1 MAETVFNEG
10 SIDGTDFR
18 IESDDNANMF
28 FVDGADDRIGIG
40 TATPKETFEV
50 AGHIANWRLY
60 STSGVSNGALAF
72 NSYYS
77 GSAWAHDDN
86 SKVSMNMYLSDT
98 RDSLEFSV
106 RAGGATAG
114 AGSTHMAIMSDGKIG
129 IGTTSPVGRLDI
141 SQGGYTAGTQAI
153 NFGADTGDNTSRTN
167 STTKYGVITGEHYTT
182 SEEKIELI
190 TYYSSSSAT
199 SLVIGGAG
207 NSAYNAP
214 TEIGLR
220 IASGTTVTSDNAVSI
235 LVINGSGATIKEGYP
250 LYAGRGA
257 TSGGRILAGHYG
269 QANGDFLAVLSTHYS
284 SGGFIVGYGVEGKEG
299 ANGYVSTQDAFNGV
313 RTAMQQDT
321 DGIKFL
327 TSAATQAS
335 PGTDIT
341 MTERM
346 RISSAGVVGIGDDT
360 ATMKLTVVTDHAS
373 GYVGSFHND
382 GNNANR
388 YGLRISAGTDD
399 GSGTNYHVSCM
410 DGDNDLEGALRVSSG
425 TFALYD
431 NSDRRLKDNIRDTKI
446 NGTDIV
452 NSMKVRDFEWK
463 KSGLTETAGFVA
475 QELKESFEPASP
487 DSEDDLYEDK
497 PKMMAISRDRLVPV
511 LVKSIQELSAEVE
524 DLKKKNVMRFGN

>member
-1 MAETVFNEG
+1 MSWQIKFEG
-10 SIDGTDFR
+10 NF
-18 IESDDNANMF
+18 
-28 FVDGADDRIGIG
+28 
-40 TATPKETFEV
+40 
-50 AGHIANWRLY
+50 
-60 STSGVSNGALAF
+60 
-72 NSYYS
+72 
-77 GSAWAHDDN
+77 
-86 SKVSMNMYLSDT
+86 YLSET
-98 RDSLEFSV
+98 
-106 RAGGATAG
+106 
-114 AGSTHMAIMSDGKIG
+114 
-129 IGTTSPVGRLDI
+129 
-141 SQGGYTAGTQAI
+141 QG
-153 NFGADTGDNTSRTN
+153 
-167 STTKYGVITGEHYTT
+167 
-182 SEEKIELI
+182 
-190 TYYSSSSAT
+190 
-199 SLVIGGAG
+199 
-207 NSAYNAP
+207 
-214 TEIGLR
+214 
-220 IASGTTVTSDNAVSI
+220 
-235 LVINGSGATIKEGYP
+235 
-250 LYAGRGA
+250 
-257 TSGGRILAGHYG
+257 
-269 QANGDFLAVLSTHYS
+269 YS

-487 DSEDDLYEDK
+487 DSEDDLYEGK
-497 PKMMAISRDRLVPV
+497 PQMMAVSRDRLVPV
-511 LVKSIQELSAEVE
+511 LVKAVQELSIEVKDVKILKEKVE
-524 DLKKKNVMRFGN
+524 DLEKKNVMRFGN

>member
-1 MAETVFNEG
+1 M
-10 SIDGTDFR
+10 
-18 IESDDNANMF
+18 
-28 FVDGADDRIGIG
+28 
-40 TATPKETFEV
+40 
-50 AGHIANWRLY
+50 
-60 STSGVSNGALAF
+60 
-72 NSYYS
+72 
-77 GSAWAHDDN
+77 
-86 SKVSMNMYLSDT
+86 
-98 RDSLEFSV
+98 
-106 RAGGATAG
+106 
-114 AGSTHMAIMSDGKIG
+114 
-129 IGTTSPVGRLDI
+129 
-141 SQGGYTAGTQAI
+141 
-153 NFGADTGDNTSRTN
+153 
-167 STTKYGVITGEHYTT
+167 
-182 SEEKIELI
+182 
-190 TYYSSSSAT
+190 
-199 SLVIGGAG
+199 
-207 NSAYNAP
+207 
-214 TEIGLR
+214 
-220 IASGTTVTSDNAVSI
+220 
-235 LVINGSGATIKEGYP
+235 
-250 LYAGRGA
+250 
-257 TSGGRILAGHYG
+257 
-269 QANGDFLAVLSTHYS
+269 LSTHYS

-497 PKMMAISRDRLVPV
+497 PKMMAVSRDRLVPV
-511 LVKSIQELSAEVE
+511 LVKAIQELSAQVTALE
-524 DLKKKNVMRFGN
+524 GN